1 MNFRFTGSKA
11 GKTVSEQQDE
21 RFAYRE
27 KERANGKWFWIFK
40 RAAAWLTLM
49 IVMFG
54 AVKFYS
60 PETITFD
67 GSQIFVALFMFG
79 GFFAGTILEWSKME
93 KEFHELSLTND

>member
-1 MNFRFTGSKA
+1 MNFRFTTPKT
-11 GKTVSEQQDE
+11 GKTVSQLQAEK
-21 RFAYRE
+21 FTNWE

-49 IVMFG
+49 IIMFG

-67 GSQIFVALFMFG
+67 GNQIFVALFMFG
-79 GFFAGTILEWSKME
+79 GFFVGTIFEWSKME
-93 KEFHELSLTND
+93 KEFSQLNLTND